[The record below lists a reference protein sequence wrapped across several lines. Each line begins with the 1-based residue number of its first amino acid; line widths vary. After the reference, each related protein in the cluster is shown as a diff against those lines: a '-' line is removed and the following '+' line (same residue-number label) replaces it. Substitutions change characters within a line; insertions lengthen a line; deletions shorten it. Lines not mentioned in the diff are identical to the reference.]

1 MTDRKLHVIAIGAGY
16 FAQFQLRAWQRLPGV
31 ELAAIVEPATNRHTE
46 LAASYGGVNLVTS
59 LAQALQ
65 QAPADIIDIITP
77 PTTHLALIKEA
88 CRLAPQATIICQK
101 PFCTDLQQAREAV
114 AVAANQSLVVH
125 ENFRF
130 QPWYK
135 QIKSLLD
142 SNALGEVYHA
152 QFNLRPGDGQGP
164 DAYLARQPY
173 FRDMERFLIHETG
186 IHWVDVFRY
195 LFGEPEAVYADL
207 QRHNPVISGEDTGHF
222 VLHYASGLRAH
233 FDGNRLL
240 DHAAENTRLTM
251 GTMTIEGSDASLCL
265 HGNGA
270 IDVRKHGELNSTPHP
285 YSFNDTDFG
294 GDCVYLLQQHVVEHL
309 LHSTPLHNTADAYL
323 RNVELEAAIY
333 QSAQSKALCELIP
346 AACTDKLT
354 ARSTS

>member
-1 MTDRKLHVIAIGAGY
+1 MTDKKLRVIAIGAGY
-16 FAQFQLRAWQRLPGV
+16 FAQFQLRAWQRLPDV
-31 ELAAIVEPATNRHTE
+31 ELVAIVEPDTHRHAE
-46 LAASYGGVNLVTS
+46 LAGSYSGATLATS
-59 LAQALQ
+59 LTQALKQ
-65 QAPADIIDIITP
+65 SPADIIDIITP

-88 CRLAPQATIICQK
+88 CKLAPQATIICQK
-101 PFCTDLQQAREAV
+101 PFCTDLPQAREAV
-114 AVAANQSLVVH
+114 ELADSQPLVVH

-130 QPWYK
+130 QPWYR

-142 SNALGEVYHA
+142 SRALGEVYQA
-152 QFNLRPGDGQGP
+152 RFYLRPGDGQGP

-173 FRDMERFLIHETG
+173 FRDMEKFLIHETG

-207 QRHNPVISGEDTGHF
+207 QRHNPAIKGEDSGHF

-233 FDGNRLL
+233 FNGNRLL

-251 GTMTIEGSDASLCL
+251 GTMTIEGSDASLSL
-265 HGNGA
+265 QGSGA
-270 IDVRKHGELNSTPHP
+270 IEVRKHGELNSTPHT

-309 LHSTPLHNTADAYL
+309 LQATPLHNTADAYL

-333 QSAQSKALCELIP
+333 QSAQTKALYQLNH
-346 AACTDKLT
+346 
-354 ARSTS
+354 